1 MPHGATAFVRKEV
14 AGALNLFLWT
24 PIAAPGTPESL
35 NLGDAEK
42 DNTDEA
48 GGMARDLAEIL
59 LNGQS
64 HGASNGEELG
74 LGYLNHGALVE
85 V

>member
-1 MPHGATAFVRKEV
+1 MRKEV
-14 AGALNLFLWT
+14 AGALDLFLWT
-24 PIAAPGTPESL
+24 PSAAPGTPEAL

-42 DNTDEA
+42 DNTDGA
-48 GGMARDLAEIL
+48 GGMAMELAEIL
-59 LNGQS
+59 LNGQR